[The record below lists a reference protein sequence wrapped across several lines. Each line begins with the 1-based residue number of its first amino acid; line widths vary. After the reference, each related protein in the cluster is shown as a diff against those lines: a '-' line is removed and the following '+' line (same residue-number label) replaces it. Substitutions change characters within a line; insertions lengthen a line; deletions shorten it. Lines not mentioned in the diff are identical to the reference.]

1 MSAAAGKAGA
11 IISALVF
18 NTLSKNIGTPNVLWS
33 TSLQHFIWS
42 TNNLSLT
49 TTVFFGCCIAGARTC
64 FLALEPTFSD
74 LQVVFTLLLPEVKGR
89 DPDAVFAAEI
99 EEKRIATGTRK

>member
-33 TSLQHFIWS
+33 TSQHHFIWS
-42 TNNLSLT
+42 INNLFLT
-49 TTVFFGCCIAGARTC
+49 TTVFFGCCIAGAGMRFFAWEST
-64 FLALEPTFSD
+64 LSD
-74 LQVVFTLLLPEVKGR
+74 LQVVFTTLLPEVKGR
-89 DPDAVFAAEI
+89 DPDAIFAAEI
-99 EEKRIATGTRK
+99 EEKRRATGTRK